1 VNISSQA
8 ILRADGLPSPE
19 YGSSMS
25 RNGEPP
31 RQVVVGIGNPDRG
44 DDGAGRIVAR
54 LLREASLPGIAV
66 IKHDGEATGV
76 LSKLE
81 GAVSAYL
88 MPVARTRR
96 PGRCAGSTS
105 ARRRLPIRRSGARA
119 MAWVLP
125 RRSSS
130 AARSRRCPRGAIL
143 YVIEGESFELG
154 APLSPPVTVPVAD
167 LVRHLA
173 EQVGRKFC

>member
-1 VNISSQA
+1 MN
-8 ILRADGLPSPE
+8 
-19 YGSSMS
+19 

-76 LSKLE
+76 LSKLK

-88 MPVARTRR
+88 IDASCSDATAGTVRR
-96 PGRCAGSTS
+96 FDVGTS
-105 ARRRLPIRRSGARA
+105 PLPHEALG
-119 MAWVLP
+119 
-125 RRSSS
+125 SSS
-130 AARSRRCPRGAIL
+130 HGLGVAAAVEFGRALEALPPRCIV

-154 APLSPPVTVPVAD
+154 ASLSPPVKVAVAD

-173 EQVGRKFC
+173 EEIGTKSR